1 MIKLESKGELK
12 IGTNIHPSA
21 VVSESA
27 RLGEN
32 VTIGPYCMIGDEVEI
47 GDGSIIGPHAVI
59 EKWTSLGK
67 ECRVYQFALVGAAP
81 QDLKFKGERRT
92 TIREGATI
100 HRATGEDNET
110 RIGSDC
116 LLMAY
121 IHVAHNCTL
130 GNHVIMSNLASCAG
144 HAIVEDR
151 VVIGGMAGVH
161 QFVKIGRNAMVG
173 GMSKLVQD
181 VVPYTIVDGHPAKVV
196 GLNNVGISRAGIPLE
211 SRRLIKKAYKILYR
225 SGLSLPEAIAV
236 IEQEVDSCTSL
247 GFYVMRNAAFVGSV
261 ETLRINRRSLH
272 GKARNFG
279 GSRQVASRMRTR
291 RPTARLRSLCSRTS
305 SQQ

>member
-1 MIKLESKGELK
+1 MVMIENKNKS
-12 IGTNIHPSA
+12 NIHPSA
-21 VVSESA
+21 VISPSA
-27 RLGEN
+27 KIGNN
-32 VTIGPYCMIGDEVEI
+32 VTIGPYTVIGDEVEI
-47 GDGSIIGPHAVI
+47 GDGSNIGPNAVI
-59 EKWTSLGK
+59 APCTSIGK
-67 ECRVYQFALVGAAP
+67 DCRIFQFASVGEIP
-81 QDLKFKGERRT
+81 QDLKFKGEKTFTFIGDRT
-92 TIREGATI
+92 VIREGATI
-100 HRATGEDNET
+100 HRATGEGNET

-121 IHVAHNCTL
+121 IHVAHNCVL

-144 HAIVEDR
+144 HATVEDR

-225 SGLSLPEAIAV
+225 SGLSLAEAIAV
-236 IEQEVDSCTSL
+236 IEQEVDSCEEVEHFL
-247 GFYVMRNAAFVGSV
+247 RFLRNAERGICR
-261 ETLRINRRSLH
+261 ERRD
-272 GKARNFG
+272 
-279 GSRQVASRMRTR
+279 TE
-291 RPTARLRSLCSRTS
+291 
-305 SQQ
+305 

>member
-1 MIKLESKGELK
+1 MIKFESNGEWVTNG
-12 IGTNIHPSA
+12 GTNIHPSA

-32 VTIGPYCMIGDEVEI
+32 VTIGPYCVIGDEVEI

-67 ECRVYQFALVGAAP
+67 ECRVYQFASVGAAP
-81 QDLKFKGERRT
+81 QDLKFKGERSFTIIGDRT

-110 RIGSDC
+110 RIGNDC

-236 IEQEVDSCTSL
+236 IEQEVDSCEEVEHFL
-247 GFYVMRNAAFVGSV
+247 RFLRNAERGICR
-261 ETLRINRRSLH
+261 ERRDFED
-272 GKARNFG
+272 K
-279 GSRQVASRMRTR
+279 
-291 RPTARLRSLCSRTS
+291 
-305 SQQ
+305 

>member
-1 MIKLESKGELK
+1 MIKLESKGEFV
-12 IGTNIHPSA
+12 TNIHPSA
-21 VVSESA
+21 VVSPRA
-27 RLGEN
+27 HLGEN
-32 VTIGPYCMIGDEVEI
+32 VTIGPYCVIADDVEI

-59 EKWTSLGK
+59 EQWTSLGR
-67 ECRVYQFALVGAAP
+67 ECRVYQFASVGAAP
-81 QDLKFKGERRT
+81 QDLKFKGERSYTIIGDRT

-100 HRATGEDNET
+100 HRATGEGNET
-110 RIGSDC
+110 RIGNDC

-144 HAIVEDR
+144 HAMVEDR

-236 IEQEVDSCTSL
+236 IEQEVDSCEEVEHFL
-247 GFYVMRNAAFVGSV
+247 RFLRNAERGICR
-261 ETLRINRRSLH
+261 ERRDFDD
-272 GKARNFG
+272 K
-279 GSRQVASRMRTR
+279 
-291 RPTARLRSLCSRTS
+291 
-305 SQQ
+305 

>member
-1 MIKLESKGELK
+1 MLVKAGSKMIANN
-12 IGTNIHPSA
+12 NIHPSA
-21 VVSESA
+21 VVSPSA
-27 RLGEN
+27 NIGKN
-32 VTIGPYCMIGDEVEI
+32 VEIGPFCVIGDNVEI
-47 GDGSIIGPHAVI
+47 GDGSVIGPNAVI
-59 EKWTSLGK
+59 HGWTSIGK
-67 ECRVYQFALVGAAP
+67 DCRIFQFASVGEDP
-81 QDLKFKGERRT
+81 QDLKFKGEKSYTFIGDRT

-100 HRATGEDNET
+100 HRATGEENET

-121 IHVAHNCTL
+121 IHVAHNCIL

-196 GLNNVGISRAGIPLE
+196 GLNSVGISRAGIPLE
-211 SRRLIKKAYKILYR
+211 ARHNIKKAYKILYR
-225 SGLSLPEAIAV
+225 SGLTLTEAIAV
-236 IEQEVDSCTSL
+236 IEQEVDSCEEVEHFL
-247 GFYVMRNAAFVGSV
+247 RFLRNAERGICR
-261 ETLRINRRSLH
+261 ERRD
-272 GKARNFG
+272 NE
-279 GSRQVASRMRTR
+279 
-291 RPTARLRSLCSRTS
+291 
-305 SQQ
+305 

>member
-1 MIKLESKGELK
+1 MVMIENKTKS
-12 IGTNIHPSA
+12 NIHPSA
-21 VVSESA
+21 VISPNA
-27 RLGEN
+27 RIGNN
-32 VTIGPYCMIGDEVEI
+32 VTIGPYTVIGDEVEI
-47 GDGSIIGPHAVI
+47 GDGSNIGPNAVI
-59 EKWTSLGK
+59 APCTSIGK
-67 ECRVYQFALVGAAP
+67 NCRIFQFASVGEIP
-81 QDLKFKGERRT
+81 QDLKFKGEKTFTFIGDRT
-92 TIREGATI
+92 VIREGATI
-100 HRATGEDNET
+100 HRATGEGNET

-121 IHVAHNCTL
+121 IHVAHNCVL

-144 HAIVEDR
+144 HATVEDR

-225 SGLSLPEAIAV
+225 SGLSLAEAIAV
-236 IEQEVDSCTSL
+236 IEQEVDSCEEVEHFL
-247 GFYVMRNAAFVGSV
+247 RFLRNAERGICR
-261 ETLRINRRSLH
+261 ERRDFDE
-272 GKARNFG
+272 K
-279 GSRQVASRMRTR
+279 
-291 RPTARLRSLCSRTS
+291 
-305 SQQ
+305 

>member
-1 MIKLESKGELK
+1 MIKFESNGELVTK
-12 IGTNIHPSA
+12 GGTNIHPSA

-32 VTIGPYCMIGDEVEI
+32 VTIGPYCVIGDEVEI

-59 EKWTSLGK
+59 EKWTSLGR
-67 ECRVYQFALVGAAP
+67 ECRVYQVASVGAAP
-81 QDLKFKGERRT
+81 QDLKFKGERSFTIIGDRT

-110 RIGSDC
+110 RIGNDC

-144 HAIVEDR
+144 HATVEDR

-181 VVPYTIVDGHPAKVV
+181 VVPYTIVDGHPAIVV
-196 GLNNVGISRAGIPLE
+196 GLNHVGISRAGVPLE

-236 IEQEVDSCTSL
+236 IEQEVDSCEEVEHFL
-247 GFYVMRNAAFVGSV
+247 RFLRNAERGICR
-261 ETLRINRRSLH
+261 ERRDFED
-272 GKARNFG
+272 K
-279 GSRQVASRMRTR
+279 
-291 RPTARLRSLCSRTS
+291 
-305 SQQ
+305 

>member
-1 MIKLESKGELK
+1 MINLESKGEF
-12 IGTNIHPSA
+12 GTNIHPSA
-21 VVSESA
+21 IISNSA

-32 VTIGPYCMIGDEVEI
+32 VTIGPYCVIGDEVEI
-47 GDGSIIGPHAVI
+47 GDGSVIGPHAVI
-59 EKWTSLGK
+59 DRWTTLGAG
-67 ECRVYQFALVGAAP
+67 CRVFQFASVGAEP
-81 QDLKFKGERRT
+81 QDLKFNGERTYTIIGDRT
-92 TIREGATI
+92 TIREGVTI
-100 HRATGEDNET
+100 HRATGEGNET

-121 IHVAHNCTL
+121 VHIAHNCTL
-130 GNHVIMSNLASCAG
+130 GNRVIMSNLASCSG

-181 VVPYTIVDGHPAKVV
+181 VVPYTLVDGHPAKVV

-236 IEQEVDSCTSL
+236 VEQEVDSCEEVEHFL
-247 GFYVMRNAAFVGSV
+247 RFLRNAERGICR
-261 ETLRINRRSLH
+261 ERRDFDD
-272 GKARNFG
+272 K
-279 GSRQVASRMRTR
+279 
-291 RPTARLRSLCSRTS
+291 
-305 SQQ
+305 